1 MKRVMVRRDSYYD
14 SVVLMLISTDV
25 KNMPGITEAV
35 VAMGTDMNRD
45 LIAGMGFSDPDVGSA
60 TANDLIIALEAD
72 EESAVLAAHAR
83 VDELLSRRS
92 RPGHDTGEGTGDATA
107 VRPATLSAAL
117 RHAPES
123 NLAIVSLPGR
133 FAAREARRALQ
144 AGLHVMLFSD
154 SVPLGEE
161 VSLKRLAV
169 EEGLLMMGPDCGTA
183 IVNGHPVCFANVVPR
198 GPIGIVAASGTGLQE
213 VSCAIAR
220 AGSGVSQ
227 ALGTG
232 GRDLKEEAV
241 GGMMTLHCIEA
252 LAGDPGTEVI
262 VVISKP
268 PKASLTPR
276 VIEALKRSGKPAIV
290 HFVGSEAAADDGP
303 VRYAANLTQAAR
315 RAVAIAVATG
325 DDAAATDT
333 AAGATGDG
341 FDAPADGIAAIVR
354 RETAGITTEQKY
366 LRGLFTGGTLTD
378 EAVAVLTGPLG
389 GVHSFDASDPG
400 LTLRDPHVSQEHTIV
415 DLGEDVFTVGR
426 PHPMIDPSIRT
437 ERLEREADD
446 PQVALLLLDC
456 VLGYG
461 SHPDPAGAMVESIRS
476 AREKAAARGGYLPV
490 VVSVTGTEG
499 DPQGLAS
506 QQATLEAA
514 GCVVMPTNYQAALL
528 ARRIMEGRA

>member
-14 SVVLMLISTDV
+14 SVVLMLISTEV
-25 KNMPGITEAV
+25 KKMPGITEAV
-35 VAMGTDMNRD
+35 VAMGTEMNRD
-45 LIAGMGFSDPDVGSA
+45 LIADMGLCDPEMDSA
-60 TANDLIIALEAD
+60 TANDLIIAVEAD
-72 EESAVLAAHAR
+72 EESAVEAARSR
-83 VDELLSRRS
+83 VDELLSRR
-92 RPGHDTGEGTGDATA
+92 GGTGDGADDATT
-107 VRPATLSAAL
+107 VRPATIGAAL
-117 RHAPES
+117 RQAPES

-154 SVPLGEE
+154 SVPVEEE

-169 EEGLLMMGPDCGTA
+169 EKGLLMMGPDCGTA

-213 VSCAIAR
+213 VACAIAK

-232 GRDLKEEAV
+232 GRDLREEAV
-241 GGMMTLHCIEA
+241 GGMMTLHCIRA
-252 LAGDPGTEVI
+252 LADDAGTEVI

-268 PKASLTPR
+268 PSASLTPR

-290 HFVGSEAAADDGP
+290 HFVGSEPAADDGP

-315 RAVAIAVATG
+315 QAVAVANG
-325 DDAAATDT
+325 DDAAGTEP
-333 AAGATGDG
+333 ATGAG
-341 FDAPADGIAAIVR
+341 FDAPDDEIEAIITRETGGIAP
-354 RETAGITTEQKY
+354 GQKY

-389 GVHSFDASDPG
+389 GVHSFDASDPK
-400 LTLRDPHVSQEHTIV
+400 LALRDPHVSQEHTIV
-415 DLGEDVFTVGR
+415 DLGEDAFTVGR

-437 ERLEREADD
+437 ERLDRQAED

-461 SHPDPAGAMVESIRS
+461 SHPDPAGAMVSSIQA
-476 AREKAAARGGYLPV
+476 ARDRAAARGGYLPV
-490 VVSVTGTEG
+490 VVSITGTEG
-499 DPQGLAS
+499 DPQGLDA
-506 QQATLEAA
+506 QRTKLEAA
-514 GCVVMPTNYQAALL
+514 GCVVMPTNHQAALL
-528 ARRIMEGRA
+528 ALRIMEGRT